1 MSASSPLSLPRIGI
15 VGAGAIAKSHVEGLR
30 AAGCEVVAVAD
41 PFESARTKFA
51 EAHKVTPYASLAEMR
66 KAEKLDAISVC
77 TPNSLHAP
85 VAIEAL
91 ENGLNVLCE
100 KPPATN
106 LASAV
111 QMRDAGRKSG
121 KLLMMGFNQR
131 FDGHAQ
137 ELARL
142 RDKGLFGNIYHAKAA
157 WVRRRGIPG
166 MGGWFTTKAM
176 AGGGPVYDIGIHVLD
191 RTWFVMGRPKPVS
204 VSAITYAKFGSID
217 NYVCEGMW
225 AGPRKVGGTCDTE
238 DFAAAFVRFDNGATM
253 QLEVSWAANRP
264 DENCRTL
271 VMGDK
276 AGASWDGDNVELYG
290 EFDNAITTTKIGYD
304 KAIYDDRFKH
314 FAKCLRG
321 EATCSCTG
329 DDGVAI
335 QSILDAI
342 YESSTKGREV
352 QITIPA

>member
-1 MSASSPLSLPRIGI
+1 MPVQTPRIGI

-30 AAGCEVVAVAD
+30 NAGCEVVAVAD

-51 EAHKVTPYASLAEMR
+51 EAHKVKAYASLSEMR
-66 KAEKLDAISVC
+66 AGEQLDAISVC

-85 VAIEAL
+85 VAIEGL

-111 QMRDAGRKSG
+111 AMRDAGRKSG

-131 FDGHAQ
+131 FDAHAQ

-157 WVRRRGIPG
+157 WIRRRGIPG

-204 VSAITYAKFGSID
+204 VSAMTYAKFGNID
-217 NYVCEGMW
+217 KYVCEGMW

-238 DFAAAFVRFDNGATM
+238 DFAAAFVRFENGVSM

-264 DENCRTL
+264 DENNKTL

-276 AGASWDGDNVELYG
+276 AGASWEGDQVELYG
-290 EFDNAITTTKIGYD
+290 EFDNAITTTKINYD
-304 KAIYDDRFKH
+304 KSIYDDRFKH

-321 EATCSCTG
+321 EATCSCTA

-342 YESSTKGREV
+342 YASSQQGKEV
-352 QITIPA
+352 AISIPA

>member
-1 MSASSPLSLPRIGI
+1 MPTAPPRIGI

-30 AAGCEVVAVAD
+30 ASGCEVIAVAD
-41 PFESARTKFA
+41 PFETARTKFA
-51 EAHKVTPYASLAEMR
+51 ETHKVTAYASLADMR

-85 VAIEAL
+85 VAIEGL
-91 ENGLNVLCE
+91 ESGLHVLCE
-100 KPPATN
+100 KPPATS
-106 LASAV
+106 LAAAV
-111 QMRDAGRKSG
+111 QMRDVARKSG

-131 FDGHAQ
+131 FEAHAQ

-142 RDKGLFGNIYHAKAA
+142 RDQGTFGQIYHAKAA
-157 WVRRRGIPG
+157 WIRRRGIPG

-204 VSAITYAKFGSID
+204 VSAMAYAKFGNIEK
-217 NYVCEGMW
+217 YVCEGMW
-225 AGPRKVGGTCDTE
+225 AGPRKIGGTCDTE
-238 DFAAAFVRFDNGATM
+238 DFAVAFVRFENGASM
-253 QLEVSWAANRP
+253 HLEVSWAANRP

-276 AGASWDGDNVELYG
+276 AGASWDGDVVELYG
-290 EFDNAITTTKIGYD
+290 EHDNAITTTRINYD
-304 KAIYDDRFKH
+304 KAIFDNRYAH

-342 YESSTKGREV
+342 YKSTQENREV
-352 QITIPA
+352 AITIPA

>member
-1 MSASSPLSLPRIGI
+1 MPITTPRIGI
-15 VGAGAIAKSHVEGLR
+15 VGAGAIANSHVEGLR

-41 PFESARTKFA
+41 PFEAARNRFVA
-51 EAHKVTPYASLAEMR
+51 VHKVVAYTSLAEMR
-66 KAEKLDAISVC
+66 AAEKLDAISVC

-85 VAIEAL
+85 VAVEAL
-91 ENGLNVLCE
+91 ENGLHVLCE
-100 KPPATN
+100 KPPSTS
-106 LASAV
+106 LAAAV

-131 FDGHAQ
+131 FDANAQ

-142 RDKGLFGNIYHAKAA
+142 RDKGLFGQIYHAKAG

-191 RTWFVMGRPKPVS
+191 RTWFVMGRPKPIS
-204 VSAITYAKFGSID
+204 VSAITYAKFGNIEK
-217 NYVCEGMW
+217 YVCEGMW
-225 AGPRKVGGTCDTE
+225 AGPRKMGGICDTE

-264 DENCRTL
+264 DENCKTM

-276 AGASWDGDNVELYG
+276 AGATWDGEQVELYG
-290 EFDNAITTTKIGYD
+290 EFDNAITTSQIQYD
-304 KAIYDDRFKH
+304 RSIYDDRFKH

-342 YESSTKGREV
+342 YDSSRQGREV